1 MNGGRRA
8 PTSDP
13 GSVNELRRRIT
24 AAAAARSSTVKR
36 LQSLIVNVTLAQM
49 LPPAAVKGGT
59 GLKLRLGDAMTRQT
73 PDLDAAFRGDRDAF
87 LTGLSANL
95 RQGWGPFTGTVIEG
109 RPRPPAGVP
118 SAYVMQPYTVKL
130 LFHGRPFGT
139 VAVELGYDE
148 LEATTSEPIERV
160 LAPEVLALFSE
171 LGLGTPAPVRV
182 LPLHHQIA
190 QKLHACT
197 EPGNERAHDLVDLQ
211 LLAPLAGD
219 GLAGATTRRLFTFR
233 RQHSWPALVIPGPTW
248 TSLYADA
255 AEGLDVLADL
265 DAAIDWT
272 NHYIAR
278 INA

>member
-1 MNGGRRA
+1 MNSA
-8 PTSDP
+8 PARDP
-13 GSVNELRRRIT
+13 GGVNELRRRIT

-36 LQSLIVNVTLAQM
+36 LQSLVASVALAQM

-87 LTGLSANL
+87 LADLAANL
-95 RQGWGPFTGTVIEG
+95 RVGWSAFSGTVTEG

-118 SAYVMQPYTVKL
+118 TAYVMQPYLVKL

-148 LEATTSEPIERV
+148 LEATTNEPIERA
-160 LAPEVLALFSE
+160 LAPEVQTLFGE
-171 LGLGTPAPVRV
+171 LGLAAPTPVPV

-197 EPGNERAHDLVDLQ
+197 EQGSERAHDLVDLQ
-211 LLAPLAGD
+211 LMAPLADDVQVGD
-219 GLAGATTRRLFTFR
+219 TARRLFTFR
-233 RQHSWPALVIPGPTW
+233 RQHPWPAFVTAGPNW
-248 TSLYADA
+248 PSLYLAA
-255 AEGLDVLADL
+255 AEGLDVLPDL
-265 DAAIDWT
+265 DDAVTWA
-272 NHYIAR
+272 NQYIAQLTR
-278 INA
+278 P